1 MSERVQGWV
10 NYKQI
15 KIKKMT
21 TKAKMLYTRKELLDL
36 KTKSLKRLQEGKL
49 TKKQEVD
56 IEELLKTIDEILDAM
71 KQPTDNTGWKKAWE
85 IIINIIGIGLPFL
98 IKTLLNKNK

>member
-1 MSERVQGWV
+1 
-10 NYKQI
+10 
-15 KIKKMT
+15 MT

-36 KTKSLKRLQEGKL
+36 KTKSLNKLQDEKL

-56 IEELLKTIDEILDAM
+56 IEELIKTIDEILEELN
-71 KQPTDNTGWKKAWE
+71 KPTNKTGWSKVWE
-85 IIINIIGIGLPFL
+85 IIINILGIGLPFL